1 VNVWLQVYQAE
12 RRHLLEA
19 SRIALNAGVSQRLLE
34 LEELKAG
41 AYLAAVDMLLDRL
54 ALSPEQRTLAALEL
68 PKVLLL
74 AAEQYQTSDTLG

>member
-1 VNVWLQVYQAE
+1 
-12 RRHLLEA
+12 
-19 SRIALNAGVSQRLLE
+19 
-34 LEELKAG
+34 
-41 AYLAAVDMLLDRL
+41 MLLDRL